1 VVPSTLTTG
10 VYPLTVTID
19 GQTSNS
25 ATIAVK

>member
-1 VVPSTLTTG
+1 VPSGLTPG
-10 VYPLTVTID
+10 VYSLSITID